1 MAQEPGPLTQKL
13 MQASA
18 QFGGATPSGGGGSA
32 ADLFAQ
38 AMAEA
43 GLDPAS
49 GMGPEVDPEEP
60 LTYAALSISQKVS
73 LLPKWAR
80 DLKVVGL
87 GREEEPPEIFVYMR
101 GEADRVVP
109 GVPNPTDFDTPRGLR
124 SDDGTGAE
132 VVSASKAQTIT
143 RALNQPYLWDEEELD
158 EAMKKMQ
165 DAGLDVRSFDDVTSV
180 WESLVE
186 RAAKTYTFSKGE
198 RKVTPWDVLDLV
210 KREDEVANGDEG
222 DPESFTHVSTNKS
235 VQDIS
240 EGEAWSVLQSNL
252 SRMLGRDPSDQEVR
266 DFTVR
271 MNNLAARNP
280 AISKTISTYKD
291 GRLTNSKT
299 IEKDSG
305 FTADDMVMDSYQDAQ
320 ADPEYGAFQAA
331 SVYYNAAVGALGAIG
346 DVPGN

>member
-1 MAQEPGPLTQKL
+1 MADEPNFLTRQVQGAL
-13 MQASA
+13 SMYPSA
-18 QFGGATPSGGGGSA
+18 APGGGSA

-49 GMGPEVDPEEP
+49 GMGPEVNPEEP
-60 LTYAALSISQKVS
+60 LTYAALSISQRVS

-109 GVPNPTDFDTPRGLR
+109 GVPNPSGFDTPQGLR
-124 SDDGTGAE
+124 SDDGTEAE
-132 VVSASKAQTIT
+132 TISASKAQTIT

-158 EAMKKMQ
+158 EAMKRMQ

-210 KREDEVANGDEG
+210 KREDESANGGE
-222 DPESFTHVSTNKS
+222 DPENFTHVSTNKN
-235 VQDIS
+235 VEDIS

-305 FTADDMVMDSYQDAQ
+305 FTADDMVMESYEDAQ
-320 ADPEYGAFQAA
+320 ADPEYGAYQAA
-331 SVYYNAAVGALGAIG
+331 STYYNAAVGALGAIG
-346 DVPGN
+346 DVVGN

>member
-1 MAQEPGPLTQKL
+1 MAEESNWITRQVQ
-13 MQASA
+13 
-18 QFGGATPSGGGGSA
+18 GALSMYPTAGSSGGSA

-49 GMGPEVDPEEP
+49 GMGPDVDQSDP
-60 LTYAALSISQKVS
+60 LTYAALSISQKVT

-80 DLKVVGL
+80 DLKVAGL
-87 GREEEPPEIFVYMR
+87 NREEDPPEIFVYMR
-101 GEADRVVP
+101 ETQRQVP
-109 GVPNPTDFDTPRGLR
+109 GVENPTGFDTPRGLR
-124 SDDGTGAE
+124 SDDGTDPETVA
-132 VVSASKAQTIT
+132 ASQAQTIT

-158 EAMKKMQ
+158 DAMKKMQ

-210 KREDEVANGDEG
+210 KREDESANGGE
-222 DPESFTHVSTNKS
+222 DPENFTHVSTNKS

-266 DFTVR
+266 DFSVR

-280 AISKTISTYKD
+280 AISKTISTYKN

-299 IEKDSG
+299 VEKDSG
-305 FTADDMVMDSYQDAQ
+305 FTADDMVMNSYEDAQ

-331 SVYYNAAVGALGAIG
+331 STYFNSAMGALGAIG
-346 DVPGN
+346 DVAGN